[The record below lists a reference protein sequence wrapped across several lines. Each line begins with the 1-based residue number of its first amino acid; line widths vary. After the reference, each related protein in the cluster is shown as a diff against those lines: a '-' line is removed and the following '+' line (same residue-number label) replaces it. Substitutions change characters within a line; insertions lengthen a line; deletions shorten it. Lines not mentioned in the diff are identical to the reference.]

1 MAVSTIKEEWV
12 SVDIDNRFKF
22 KGMEFEIPK
31 CNKDYIVYN
40 SANLMFDFT
49 NESNMDSVLVKYE
62 TSETG
67 LSMIFFNC
75 NFKLF
80 LKFLQK
86 FTFISFGIYRIVFG
100 LALLYLY

>member
-31 CNKDYIVYN
+31 YNKDYIVYN
-40 SANLMFDFT
+40 SANSMFDFT

-67 LSMIFFNC
+67 LSMTFFNQE
-75 NFKLF
+75 FKQI
-80 LKFLQK
+80 KD
-86 FTFISFGIYRIVFG
+86 ISVVGWG
-100 LALLYLY
+100 GKKCL